1 MYTYELTGSGY
12 VIYRDGAVLI
22 TQEHVPGVA
31 GKVPFADD
39 AHKHVCAEAAIVE
52 LTPPAVEPAATVEG

>member
-1 MYTYELTGSGY
+1 MYTYELTSSGY

-39 AHKHVCAEAAIVE
+39 AAKLGFAEAAIAE
-52 LTPPAVEPAATVEG
+52 LTPPAVEPAAPVEG